1 MLVVE
6 LVSQSTKDV
15 RSNLRLPQQKTR
27 VVPSTLQRLTTSTT
41 LPSICTARAEDD
53 MLRMTHHEEAIVTN

>member
-1 MLVVE
+1 MVVAE
-6 LVSQSTKDV
+6 LLSQSKKDV
-15 RSNLRLPQQKTR
+15 TSKRLPQQKTR
-27 VVPSTLQRLTTSTT
+27 VVPSTRQRLTMFTT